1 MAGEPVPLTPQGLAR
16 LTAELEYLR
25 TVKRPEIAERIHD
38 AWENDAARDN
48 VPSYDYAKNDQA
60 MVEGRILEL
69 EHLIRNAQIIESVH
83 QTDRAQLGSTV
94 ALESADGSR
103 RTFTIVGSAEAKP
116 AAGRIS
122 NESPVGRA
130 LIGKHVGDSVEVMVP
145 SGIQRFTIASIGGSV
160 QAPTTSE

>member
-1 MAGEPVPLTPQGLAR
+1 MAREPVPLTPEGLAR
-16 LTAELEYLR
+16 LSAELEYLR
-25 TVKRPEIAERIHD
+25 TVKRPEIAERIHE

-69 EHLIRNAQIIESVH
+69 EYLIRNAQIIDSVV
-83 QTDRAQLGSTV
+83 QTEVAQLGSTV
-94 ALESADGSR
+94 SLESADGTK

-116 AAGRIS
+116 TAGRIS

-130 LIGKHVGDSVEVMVP
+130 LIGKRVGDNVEVLVP
-145 SGIQRFTIASIGGSV
+145 AGIQRFKVTSIS
-160 QAPTTSE
+160 

>member
-1 MAGEPVPLTPQGLAR
+1 MAGEPVPLTPEGLAK
-16 LTAELEYLR
+16 LNEELEYLR
-25 TVKRPEIAERIHD
+25 NVKRPEIAERIHE

-69 EHLIRNAQIIESVH
+69 EYLIRNAQIINSVA
-83 QTDRAQLGSTV
+83 QTDIAQLGSTV
-94 ALESADGSR
+94 SLESTDGNK

-116 AAGRIS
+116 AEGRIS

-130 LIGKHVGDSVEVMVP
+130 LIGKRVGDKVEVMVP
-145 SGIQRFTIASIGGSV
+145 AGVQRFKVTSIS
-160 QAPTTSE
+160 

>member
-1 MAGEPVPLTPQGLAR
+1 MAGEPVPLTPEGLAK
-16 LTAELEYLR
+16 LNEELEYLR
-25 TVKRPEIAERIHD
+25 NVKRPEIAERIHE

-69 EHLIRNAQIIESVH
+69 EYLIRNAQIIDSGA
-83 QTDRAQLGSTV
+83 QTDVAQLGSTV
-94 ALESADGSR
+94 SLESSDGNK

-116 AAGRIS
+116 AEGRIS

-130 LIGKHVGDSVEVMVP
+130 LIGKRVGDKVEVMVP
-145 SGIQRFTIASIGGSV
+145 AGVQRFKVTSIG
-160 QAPTTSE
+160 

>member
-1 MAGEPVPLTPQGLAR
+1 MASEPVPLTPEGLTR

-25 TVKRPEIAERIHD
+25 TVKRHEIAERIHE

-69 EHLIRNAQIIESVH
+69 EHMIRNARIIEGGG
-83 QTDRAQLGSTV
+83 QTGRAQLGSTV
-94 ALESADGSR
+94 SLESAGGAA

-116 AAGRIS
+116 AEGRIS

-130 LIGKHVGDSVEVMVP
+130 LIGKQVGDDVEVMVP
-145 SGIQRFTIASIGGSV
+145 AGIQRFKITSIA
-160 QAPTTSE
+160 

>member
-1 MAGEPVPLTPQGLAR
+1 MASEPVPLTPEGLAR

-25 TVKRPEIAERIHD
+25 NVKRPEIAERIHE

-69 EHLIRNAQIIESVH
+69 EYLIRNAQIIEGAR
-83 QTDRAQLGSTV
+83 QTERAQLGSTV
-94 ALESADGSR
+94 SLESADGTH

-116 AAGRIS
+116 AEGRIS

-130 LIGKHVGDSVEVMVP
+130 LIGKKVGDSVEVMVP
-145 SGIQRFTIASIGGSV
+145 AGIQRFKIASIG
-160 QAPTTSE
+160 

>member
-1 MAGEPVPLTPQGLAR
+1 MAGEPVPLTPEGLAR
-16 LTAELEYLR
+16 LSAELEYLR
-25 TVKRPEIAERIHD
+25 IVKRHEIAERIHE

-60 MVEGRILEL
+60 MVEGRIIEL
-69 EHLIRNAQIIESVH
+69 EYLIHNAQIIDSVG
-83 QTDRAQLGSTV
+83 QTEVAQLGSTV
-94 ALESADGSR
+94 GLESADGIK

-130 LIGKHVGDSVEVMVP
+130 LIGKRVGDNVEVMVP
-145 SGIQRFTIASIGGSV
+145 AGIQRFKVTSIG
-160 QAPTTSE
+160 

>member
-1 MAGEPVPLTPQGLAR
+1 MAGEPVPLTPEGLTR

-69 EHLIRNAQIIESVH
+69 EYLIRNAQIIIGAPAGD
-83 QTDRAQLGSTV
+83 QAQLGSTV
-94 ALESADGSR
+94 GLESADGTK

-116 AAGRIS
+116 SEGRIS

-130 LIGKHVGDSVEVMVP
+130 VIGKKVGDTIEVMVP
-145 SGIQRFTIASIGGSV
+145 AGVQRFKVTSIA
-160 QAPTTSE
+160 

>member
-1 MAGEPVPLTPQGLAR
+1 MAGEPVPLTPEGLAR

-25 TVKRPEIAERIHD
+25 TVKRPEIAERIHE

-69 EHLIRNAQIIESVH
+69 EYMIRNARIIEGGG
-83 QTDRAQLGSTV
+83 QTGRAQLGSTV
-94 ALESADGSR
+94 SLQSVDGAA

-116 AAGRIS
+116 AEGRIS

-130 LIGKHVGDSVEVMVP
+130 LIGKQVGEDVEVMVP
-145 SGIQRFTIASIGGSV
+145 AGVQRFKITSIG
-160 QAPTTSE
+160 

>member
-1 MAGEPVPLTPQGLAR
+1 MASEPVPLTPAGLAR

-25 TVKRPEIAERIHD
+25 TVKRHEIAERIHE

-69 EHLIRNAQIIESVH
+69 EYM
-83 QTDRAQLGSTV
+83 
-94 ALESADGSR
+94 
-103 RTFTIVGSAEAKP
+103 
-116 AAGRIS
+116 IS

-130 LIGKHVGDSVEVMVP
+130 LIGKQVGDNVEVMVP
-145 SGIQRFTIASIGGSV
+145 AGVQRFKITSIA
-160 QAPTTSE
+160 

>member
-1 MAGEPVPLTPQGLAR
+1 MAGEPVPLTPDGLAK
-16 LTAELEYLR
+16 LNAELEYLR
-25 TVKRPEIAERIHD
+25 NVKRPEIAERIHE

-69 EHLIRNAQIIESVH
+69 EYLIRNAQIIASVV
-83 QTDRAQLGSTV
+83 QTDVAQLGSTV
-94 ALESADGSR
+94 SLESTDGTK

-116 AAGRIS
+116 ADGRIS

-130 LIGKHVGDSVEVMVP
+130 LIGKRVGDNVEVMVP
-145 SGIQRFTIASIGGSV
+145 AGIQRFKIALI
-160 QAPTTSE
+160 Q

>member
-1 MAGEPVPLTPQGLAR
+1 MAGDPVPLTPQGLAK
-16 LTAELEYLR
+16 LTAELDYLR
-25 TVKRPEIAERIHD
+25 NVKRAEIAERIHE

-69 EHLIRNAQIIESVH
+69 EYLIRNAQIIDAVA
-83 QTDRAQLGSTV
+83 QTDIAQLGSTV
-94 ALESADGSR
+94 SLESADGIK

-116 AAGRIS
+116 SEGRIS

-130 LIGKHVGDSVEVMVP
+130 LIGKRVGDKVEVMVP
-145 SGIQRFTIASIGGSV
+145 AGIQRFKVTSIG
-160 QAPTTSE
+160 

>member
-1 MAGEPVPLTPQGLAR
+1 MAGEPVPLTPEGLAR

-25 TVKRPEIAERIHD
+25 NVKRPEIAERIHE

-69 EHLIRNAQIIESVH
+69 EYLIQNAQIIDSVS
-83 QTDRAQLGSTV
+83 QTDVAQLGSTV
-94 ALESADGSR
+94 SLEAVDGTK

-116 AAGRIS
+116 AEGRIS

-130 LIGKHVGDSVEVMVP
+130 LIGKRVGDKVEVMVP
-145 SGIQRFTIASIGGSV
+145 AGIQRFKVTSIG
-160 QAPTTSE
+160 

>member
-1 MAGEPVPLTPQGLAR
+1 MAGEPVPLTPEGLAR
-16 LTAELEYLR
+16 LNEELEYLR
-25 TVKRPEIAERIHD
+25 NVKRPEIAERIHE

-69 EHLIRNAQIIESVH
+69 EYLIRNAQIIDSVA
-83 QTDRAQLGSTV
+83 QTDIAQLGSTV
-94 ALESADGSR
+94 SLESTDGNK

-116 AAGRIS
+116 AEGRIS

-130 LIGKHVGDSVEVMVP
+130 LIGKRVGDNVEVMVP
-145 SGIQRFTIASIGGSV
+145 AGVQRFKVTSIA
-160 QAPTTSE
+160 

>member
-1 MAGEPVPLTPQGLAR
+1 MAGEPVPLTPEGLAR
-16 LTAELEYLR
+16 LNEELEYLR
-25 TVKRPEIAERIHD
+25 NVKRPEIAERIHE

-69 EHLIRNAQIIESVH
+69 EYLIRNAQIIDSVA
-83 QTDRAQLGSTV
+83 QTDVAQLGSTV
-94 ALESADGSR
+94 SLESSDGNK

-116 AAGRIS
+116 AEGRIS

-130 LIGKHVGDSVEVMVP
+130 LIGKRVGENVEVMVP
-145 SGIQRFTIASIGGSV
+145 AGVQRFKVTSIG
-160 QAPTTSE
+160 